1 MISNNNTMWQEL
13 DKDTLSR
20 LYLKE
25 NKSIR
30 AIAKI
35 NGCSHSSVAR
45 RCRKY
50 GIKLRSRAEHK
61 KINIDKSL
69 LQQYYVEERKSVED
83 IAGILSC
90 NPTTVLRRLNEYKI
104 PVRRN
109 RREGLTKQLI
119 QKLYLKDGKS
129 TREIGKLL
137 GCSRHPVQQRC
148 RVFAI
153 PLRNPRHTRIK
164 IDEET
169 LRRLYIKDGRSIEQ
183 IAKKVGCCDRTI
195 IERLKRFGFYDV
207 SKRRKLANGKQ

>member
-1 MISNNNTMWQEL
+1 MIVKHKGMRQEL
-13 DKDTLSR
+13 SKALLTK
-20 LYLKE
+20 LYLQE
-25 NKSIR
+25 NISIR

-69 LQQYYVEERKSVED
+69 LQQYYVEERKSVDE

-183 IAKKVGCCDRTI
+183 IAKKVGCCARTI
-195 IERLKRFGFYDV
+195 IERLKRLGLDKEK
-207 SKRRKLANGKQ
+207 KRRQITNGKQ